1 MGTLATLYSLPI
13 PIDRKNFAF
22 ALDKAGYN
30 LHTLAERED
39 IHRSAT
45 TLGRYVREG
54 KINEAMLE
62 TIAEALNVEPWELT
76 SLNKKEYETMKQLS
90 GKERKNPAT
99 PWSVSYPVNILKA
112 AIACI
117 TDDELMRYDLRKILY
132 GDFLSEQEKKIL
144 ELRFKYRL
152 TLDETA
158 AEMQRTRERIR
169 QIEAKALRKIRVRKH
184 KLRLYTLEEVTEMIE
199 NARERWLAEM
209 DEEEKQKSNG
219 IDDQGIEE
227 LDLSIRTYNCL
238 IRKGIKTI
246 GDIKHFDQNQ
256 DKKKY
261 SYWQSV
267 RNLGK
272 RSLEELRTKMREK
285 TGYELTD
292 IYGRD
297 NRWMKRW

>member
-1 MGTLATLYSLPI
+1 MMGTLATLYSLPI

-30 LHTLAERED
+30 LQTLAERED

-45 TLGRYVREG
+45 TLGKYVREG

-76 SLNKKEYETMKQLS
+76 SLNKKEYETMKQLN
-90 GKERKNPAT
+90 GKERKNPS
-99 PWSVSYPVNILKA
+99 PGWSSSYPANVMRA
-112 AIACI
+112 AMSYWIADI

-158 AEMQRTRERIR
+158 AEIQRTRERIR
-169 QIEAKALRKIRVRKH
+169 QIEAKALRKIRGRKH

-199 NARERWLAEM
+199 NARERWEEEKTKL
-209 DEEEKQKSNG
+209 EEKQKSNG

-227 LDLSIRTYNCL
+227 LDLSVRTYNCL

-256 DKKKY
+256 VKY

-292 IYGRD
+292 ILRSEHGS
-297 NRWMKRW
+297 